1 MFPYIKKNFFQIDS
15 ANFIIY
21 ISYLVLLILI
31 YYYYNQHYSFLNFD
45 RENKTDYEYNGF
57 IPKNNRKVIVYSCLI
72 GDYDNVTSFNKQKG
86 YDYILFTDQKINN
99 TNWTIFPI
107 PDSVLNLKVSKIK
120 KQRYMKIMPH
130 KFFKNYDLSLYID
143 ANYEIKGDLDDYLI
157 NTLNPLDHIYIPHL
171 QFGKGIRQALDKAIE
186 KKLDDVSL
194 LNKVKKRYDS
204 KHFLDKTGIVNAG
217 LMIRYHNTE
226 DCIRLME
233 KWWRE
238 VRDYSHVDGFAF
250 DYAGYETGVRY
261 LYTSYQFALFYFKV
275 HPHLNKTKSL
285 I

>member
-31 YYYYNQHYSFLNFD
+31 YYYYNKHYSFLNFD

-99 TNWTIFPI
+99 TNWTIFQI
-107 PDSVLNLKVSKIK
+107 PDSVLNLKVSNIK